1 MSNGPANDPEAH
13 ATAHDADYMA
23 LALDEARLARQEGE
37 VPVGAVVVFRG
48 EVVGRGHNRC
58 IPDHDPSAHAE
69 IVALR
74 AAASTLGNH
83 RLVGATIYVTLEPC
97 IMCAGAIL
105 HARID
110 RLVFAAPD
118 PRFGAAGSALNLMDS
133 PFLNHRCP
141 VTAGI
146 CRDDASKLLA
156 DFFAGRRGGI
166 RNST

>member
-23 LALDEARLARQEGE
+23 LALDEARLAKQEGE
-37 VPVGAVVVFRG
+37 VPVGAVVVFEG
-48 EVVGRGHNRC
+48 EVLGRGHNRC
-58 IPDHDPSAHAE
+58 IPDHDPTAHAE

-74 AAASTLGNH
+74 AAARTMGNH
-83 RLVGATIYVTLEPC
+83 RLSGATLYVTLEPC

-105 HARID
+105 HARVD

-133 PFLNHRCP
+133 PFLNHRCR
-141 VTAGI
+141 VTAGV
-146 CRDDASKLLA
+146 CREDASKLLMA
-156 DFFAGRRGGI
+156 FFAERRDGF
-166 RNST
+166 RSSP